1 MKEYRVI
8 KTVCFTILVIMVIV
22 LVSVGMYSGIHLLSK
37 GVAGLAT
44 LNVDAS
50 NQGTLVI
57 IEGSGLSDSKVVYDR
72 DTKVLYYYVY
82 KGGLFPLYNADGSLK
97 LYEGE

>member
-8 KTVCFTILVIMVIV
+8 KTVCFVIGVIMLIV
-22 LVSVGMYSGIHLLSK
+22 LVSVGIYSGLKLIAK
-37 GVAGLAT
+37 NVT
-44 LNVDAS
+44 PTVDAS
-50 NQGTLVI
+50 NHGTMVV
-57 IEGSGLSDSKVVYDR
+57 IEGAGLSDTKIVYDR

>member
-22 LVSVGMYSGIHLLSK
+22 LVSVGMCSGIYLLSK
-37 GVAGLAT
+37 GIAGLAT
-44 LNVDAS
+44 LTVDAS
-50 NQGTLVI
+50 NHDTLVV
-57 IEGSGLSDSKVVYDR
+57 IEGSGFSDTKVVYDR
-72 DTKVLYYYVY
+72 DTKVLYYYVF

-97 LYEGE
+97 LYEGD